1 MHLLMLLV
9 LVGAVITE
17 ATSGVECPPGT
28 VKMGGGLCEV
38 IERRAADDS
47 NCPPGTVKTED
58 GLKCMVTDRRAA
70 DAGIK
75 DISDEPYCPKGK
87 FYHRGDCV
95 GRGRRA
101 ADVDY
106 CPPGTMKAKSG
117 QCIVIGR
124 RAADV
129 TSCPPGTAKTEDG
142 LKCMVTDRRAADASI
157 KDISDEP
164 YCPKG
169 KFYLKGDCVGRGRRA
184 AESKG
189 GYEKANCPPGT
200 IYYDGLCRRI
210 FKRSPN
216 VFSRD
221 GEYKEGSQRMRN

>member
-58 GLKCMVTDRRAA
+58 GLKCMVR
-70 DAGIK
+70 
-75 DISDEPYCPKGK
+75 
-87 FYHRGDCV
+87 
-95 GRGRRA
+95 RGRRA